1 MRRMVP
7 LADGCLAISG
17 SQSQQEN
24 KTGLFLSQK
33 KLCHRIH
40 EVDREK
46 KAPKES
52 LLEVFCPLSGLLP
65 ELVME

>member
-1 MRRMVP
+1 M
-7 LADGCLAISG
+7 ADGCVAISG
-17 SQSQQEN
+17 SQSKQEY

-33 KLCHRIH
+33 KHSHRVC

-52 LLEVFCPLSGLLP
+52 LLEVFCPLPGLLP
-65 ELVME
+65 KLVME